1 MRASCRSINKGN
13 EKILVA
19 LNEIVEDEQ
28 TRHENFNYV
37 QENLKE
43 LEAVSKTLLPKM
55 FDVITETK
63 EEERKN
69 INEVTFEFRE
79 ENRDPNR

>member
-1 MRASCRSINKGN
+1 M
-13 EKILVA
+13 VA
-19 LNEIVEDEQ
+19 LNETLEDEQ